1 MKVAIIGA
9 TGYGGIELIRLLE
22 QHPYFSIASLHSFSQ
37 VGECITNVYPHF
49 QNVLVHTLQ
58 EIDVEEIGKE
68 AEIVF
73 LATPAGVSAELTPKL
88 LAVGLKVIDLSGDFR
103 MKDPFIYEQW
113 YKRAAAKEGVLR
125 EAVYGLSEWK
135 RSEIQKANVIANP
148 GCFATAALLAV
159 LPLVRSGIIEE
170 DSIIIDAKS
179 GVSGAGKTPTTM
191 THFPELYDN
200 LRIYKVNEHQH
211 VPEIEQML
219 TEWNRETKPITFST
233 HLLPISR
240 GIMVTL
246 YAKVKREMEIEQL
259 QQLYEEAY
267 EQSAF
272 VRIRMQGEFPSPKE
286 VRGSNYC
293 DMGIAYDERTG
304 RVTVVSVIDNM
315 MKGAAGQ
322 AIQNANIV
330 AGLEETTG
338 LQHMPLYL

>member
-37 VGECITNVYPHF
+37 VGEFITNVYPHF
-49 QNVLVHTLQ
+49 RNVLVHTLQ
-58 EIDVEEIGKE
+58 EIDAEKIEKE

-103 MKDPFIYEQW
+103 MIDPSSYELW
-113 YKRAAAKEGVLR
+113 YKRPAAQEELLR
-125 EAVYGLSEWK
+125 KAVYGLSEWK
-135 RSEIQKANVIANP
+135 RHEIQNANLIANP

-159 LPLVRSGIIEE
+159 APLVRSGIIEE
-170 DSIIIDAKS
+170 ASIIIDAKS

-200 LRIYKVNEHQH
+200 LHIYKVNQHQH

-219 TEWNRETKPITFST
+219 AEWNRETKPITFST
-233 HLLPISR
+233 HLIPISR
-240 GIMVTL
+240 GIMITL
-246 YAKVKREMEIEQL
+246 YAKVKEEMKIEKL
-259 QQLYEEAY
+259 QKLYEETY
-267 EQSAF
+267 EYSAF
-272 VRIRMQGEFPSPKE
+272 VRVRLQGEFPSPKE

-293 DMGIAYDERTG
+293 DIGIAYDERTE
-304 RVTVVSVIDNM
+304 RVTVVSVIDNL

-322 AIQNANIV
+322 AVQNANLL
-330 AGLEETTG
+330 AGLEEKTG
-338 LQHMPLYL
+338 LQHMPLYP

>member
-37 VGECITNVYPHF
+37 VGECITDVYPHF

-135 RSEIQKANVIANP
+135 RSEIQKANLIANP
-148 GCFATAALLAV
+148 GCFATAALLAI

-211 VPEIEQML
+211 IPEIEQML
-219 TEWNRETKPITFST
+219 AEWNRETQPITFST
-233 HLLPISR
+233 HLIPISR

-272 VRIRMQGEFPSPKE
+272 IRIRMQGEFPSPKE

-330 AGLEETTG
+330 AGLEETIG

>member
-37 VGECITNVYPHF
+37 VGECITNVYPHLR
-49 QNVLVHTLQ
+49 NILVHTLQ
-58 EIDVEEIGKE
+58 EIDAEEIEKE

-103 MKDPFIYEQW
+103 MKDPLIYEQW
-113 YKRAAAKEGVLR
+113 YKRAAAKEEVLR

-135 RSEIQKANVIANP
+135 KSEIQNANLIANP
-148 GCFATAALLAV
+148 GCFATAALLAI
-159 LPLVRSGIIEE
+159 LPLVRSGMIEE
-170 DSIIIDAKS
+170 DSIILDAKS

-219 TEWNRETKPITFST
+219 AEWDRETKPITFST
-233 HLLPISR
+233 HLIPISR

-259 QQLYEEAY
+259 QKLYEETY

-272 VRIRMQGEFPSPKE
+272 IRIRMQGEFPSPKE

>member
-1 MKVAIIGA
+1 M
-9 TGYGGIELIRLLE
+9 
-22 QHPYFSIASLHSFSQ
+22 
-37 VGECITNVYPHF
+37 
-49 QNVLVHTLQ
+49 
-58 EIDVEEIGKE
+58 EEIEKK

-135 RSEIQKANVIANP
+135 RSEIQKANLIANP
-148 GCFATAALLAV
+148 GCFATAALLAI

-219 TEWNRETKPITFST
+219 AEWNRETKPITFST
-233 HLLPISR
+233 HLIPISR

-259 QQLYEEAY
+259 QKLYEETY

-293 DMGIAYDERTG
+293 DMGIAR
-304 RVTVVSVIDNM
+304 
-315 MKGAAGQ
+315 
-322 AIQNANIV
+322 
-330 AGLEETTG
+330 
-338 LQHMPLYL
+338 

>member
-135 RSEIQKANVIANP
+135 RFEIQKANLIANP

>member
-49 QNVLVHTLQ
+49 RNVLVHTLL
-58 EIDVEEIGKE
+58 EIDAEAIEKE

-103 MKDPFIYEQW
+103 MIDPSSYELW
-113 YKRAAAKEGVLR
+113 YKRPAAKEEILR
-125 EAVYGLSEWK
+125 KAVYGLCEWK
-135 RSEIQKANVIANP
+135 RSEIQNADLIANP
-148 GCFATAALLAV
+148 GCFATATLLAIA
-159 LPLVRSGIIEE
+159 PLVRSGLIEE

-200 LRIYKVNEHQH
+200 LHIYKVNQHQH

-219 TEWNRETKPITFST
+219 AEWNSAAKPITFST
-233 HLLPISR
+233 HLIPISR
-240 GIMVTL
+240 GIMITL
-246 YAKVKREMEIEQL
+246 YAKVKKEMKIEQL
-259 QQLYEEAY
+259 QKLYEESY
-267 EQSAF
+267 EYSAF
-272 VRIRMQGEFPSPKE
+272 IRIRSQGEFPSPKE

-293 DMGIAYDERTG
+293 DIGIAYDERTE

-322 AIQNANIV
+322 AVQNANV
-330 AGLEETTG
+330 LAGLEETTG
-338 LQHMPLYL
+338 LQHMPLYP

>member
-22 QHPYFSIASLHSFSQ
+22 QHPCFSIASLHSFSQ
-37 VGECITNVYPHF
+37 VGECITNVYPHLR
-49 QNVLVHTLQ
+49 NILVHTLQ
-58 EIDVEEIGKE
+58 EINAEEIEKE

-103 MKDPFIYEQW
+103 MKDPLIYEQW
-113 YKRAAAKEGVLR
+113 YKRAAAKEEVLS

-135 RSEIQKANVIANP
+135 KSEIQNANLIANP
-148 GCFATAALLAV
+148 GCFATASLLAI
-159 LPLVRSGIIEE
+159 LPLVRSGMIEE

-211 VPEIEQML
+211 VPEIEKML
-219 TEWNRETKPITFST
+219 AEWDRETKPITFST
-233 HLLPISR
+233 HLIPISR

-259 QQLYEEAY
+259 QKLYEETY

-272 VRIRMQGEFPSPKE
+272 IRIRTQGEFPSPKE

>member
-37 VGECITNVYPHF
+37 VGEFMTNVYPHF
-49 QNVLVHTLQ
+49 RNVLVHTLQ
-58 EIDVEEIGKE
+58 EIDAEKIEKE

-103 MKDPFIYEQW
+103 MIDPSSYKLW
-113 YKRAAAKEGVLR
+113 YKRPAAQEELLR
-125 EAVYGLSEWK
+125 KAVYGLSEWK
-135 RSEIQKANVIANP
+135 RPEIQNANLIANP

-159 LPLVRSGIIEE
+159 APLVRSGIIEE
-170 DSIIIDAKS
+170 ASIIIDAKS

-200 LRIYKVNEHQH
+200 LHIYKVNQHQH

-219 TEWNRETKPITFST
+219 AEWNRETKPITFST
-233 HLLPISR
+233 HLIPISR
-240 GIMVTL
+240 GIMITL
-246 YAKVKREMEIEQL
+246 YAKVKEEMKIEQL
-259 QQLYEEAY
+259 QKLYEETY
-267 EQSAF
+267 EYSAF
-272 VRIRMQGEFPSPKE
+272 VRVRSQGEFPSPKE

-293 DMGIAYDERTG
+293 DIGIAYDERTE

-322 AIQNANIV
+322 AVQNANLL

-338 LQHMPLYL
+338 LQHMPLYP

>member
-37 VGECITNVYPHF
+37 VAECITNVYPHF

-58 EIDVEEIGKE
+58 EIDAEEIVKE

-113 YKRAAAKEGVLR
+113 YKRTAAKEAVLSK
-125 EAVYGLSEWK
+125 AVYGLSEWK
-135 RSEIQKANVIANP
+135 RSEIQNANLIANP

-159 LPLVRSGIIEE
+159 LPLVRSDIIEE

-219 TEWNRETKPITFST
+219 AEWNRETKPITFST
-233 HLLPISR
+233 HLIPISR

-246 YAKVKREMEIEQL
+246 YAKVKREMEIGKL
-259 QQLYEEAY
+259 QKLYEETY
-267 EQSAF
+267 EQSPF
-272 VRIRMQGEFPSPKE
+272 IRIRTQGEFPSPKE

>member
-37 VGECITNVYPHF
+37 VGEFITNVYPHF
-49 QNVLVHTLQ
+49 RNILVHTLQ
-58 EIDVEEIGKE
+58 EIDAEKIEKE

-73 LATPAGVSAELTPKL
+73 LATPAGVSTELTPKL

-103 MKDPFIYEQW
+103 MKDPLTYEQW
-113 YKRAAAKEGVLR
+113 YKRAAAKEEVLR
-125 EAVYGLSEWK
+125 KAVYGLSEWK
-135 RSEIQKANVIANP
+135 RSEIQNANLIANP
-148 GCFATAALLAV
+148 GCFATAALLAI
-159 LPLVRSGIIEE
+159 LPLVRSGMIEE

-200 LRIYKVNEHQH
+200 LHIYKVNEHQH

-233 HLLPISR
+233 HLIPISR

-259 QQLYEEAY
+259 QKLYEETY
-267 EQSAF
+267 EQSTF
-272 VRIRMQGEFPSPKE
+272 IRIRTQGEFPSPKE

>member
-37 VGECITNVYPHF
+37 VGEFITNVYPHF
-49 QNVLVHTLQ
+49 RNILVHTLQ
-58 EIDVEEIGKE
+58 EIDAEKIEKE

-103 MKDPFIYEQW
+103 MKDPLTYEQW
-113 YKRAAAKEGVLR
+113 YKRAAAKEEVLR
-125 EAVYGLSEWK
+125 KAVYGLSEWK
-135 RSEIQKANVIANP
+135 RSEIQNANLIANP
-148 GCFATAALLAV
+148 GCFATAALLAI
-159 LPLVRSGIIEE
+159 LPLVRSGMIEE

-200 LRIYKVNEHQH
+200 LHIYKVNEHQH

-219 TEWNRETKPITFST
+219 AEWNRETKPITFST
-233 HLLPISR
+233 HLIPISR

-259 QQLYEEAY
+259 QKLYEETY
-267 EQSAF
+267 ERSTF
-272 VRIRMQGEFPSPKE
+272 IRIRAQGEFPSPKE

>member
-37 VGECITNVYPHF
+37 VGECIANAYPHLR
-49 QNVLVHTLQ
+49 NVLVHKLQ
-58 EIDVEEIGKE
+58 EIDVGEIRKV
-68 AEIVF
+68 AEVVF
-73 LATPAGVSAELTPKL
+73 LATPAGVSAELAPQL
-88 LAVGLKVIDLSGDFR
+88 LEVGLKVIDLSGDFR
-103 MKDPFIYEQW
+103 MIDPSSYEMW
-113 YKRAAAKEGVLR
+113 YKRPAAEAEILR
-125 EAVYGLSEWK
+125 KAVYGLSEWK
-135 RSEIQKANVIANP
+135 SPEIQNANLIANP
-148 GCFATAALLAV
+148 GCFATAALLAIA
-159 LPLVRSGIIEE
+159 PLVRSGMIEE

-200 LRIYKVNEHQH
+200 LHIYKVNQHQH

-219 TEWNRETKPITFST
+219 VEWNDKAKPITFST
-233 HLLPISR
+233 HLIPISR

-246 YAKVKREMEIEQL
+246 YAKVKQEIKMQQL
-259 QQLYEEAY
+259 QKLYEETY
-267 EQSAF
+267 RNSAF
-272 VRIRMQGEFPSPKE
+272 IRIRSQGEFPSPKE

-293 DMGIAYDERTG
+293 DIGMAYDERTE
-304 RVTVVSVIDNM
+304 RITIVSVIDNM

-322 AIQNANIV
+322 AVQNANLL

-338 LQHMPLYL
+338 LQHMPLYP

>member
-37 VGECITNVYPHF
+37 VGECITNVYPHLR
-49 QNVLVHTLQ
+49 NVLFHTLQ
-58 EIDVEEIGKE
+58 EIDVETIGKE

-88 LAVGLKVIDLSGDFR
+88 LTEGLKVIDLSGDFR
-103 MKDPFIYEQW
+103 MIDPSSYELW
-113 YKRAAAKEGVLR
+113 YKRPAAKEEILR
-125 EAVYGLSEWK
+125 KAVYGLSEWK
-135 RSEIQKANVIANP
+135 RTGIQKASLIANP
-148 GCFATAALLAV
+148 GCFATATLLAIA
-159 LPLVRSGIIEE
+159 PLVRSGMIEE

-200 LRIYKVNEHQH
+200 LHIYKVNEHQH

-219 TEWNRETKPITFST
+219 TEWNSGSQPITFST
-233 HLLPISR
+233 HLIPISR
-240 GIMVTL
+240 GIMITL
-246 YAKVKREMEIEQL
+246 YAKVKQKMEIKQL
-259 QQLYEEAY
+259 QKLYEETY
-267 EQSAF
+267 EQSPF
-272 VRIRMQGEFPSPKE
+272 IRICTQGKFPSPKE

-293 DMGIAYDERTG
+293 DIGIAYDERAE

-322 AIQNANIV
+322 AIQNANII

-338 LQHMPLYL
+338 LQHMPLYV

>member
-37 VGECITNVYPHF
+37 VGECITDVYPHF
-49 QNVLVHTLQ
+49 QKVLVHTLQ

-135 RSEIQKANVIANP
+135 RSEIQKANLIANP
-148 GCFATAALLAV
+148 GCFATAALLAI

-211 VPEIEQML
+211 IPEIEQML
-219 TEWNRETKPITFST
+219 AEWNRETQPITFST
-233 HLLPISR
+233 HLIPISR

-272 VRIRMQGEFPSPKE
+272 IRIRMQGEFPSPKE

-330 AGLEETTG
+330 AGLEETIG

>member
-135 RSEIQKANVIANP
+135 RSKIQKANLIANP

-211 VPEIEQML
+211 IPEIEQML
-219 TEWNRETKPITFST
+219 AEWNRETKPITFST

-246 YAKVKREMEIEQL
+246 YAKVKREMEIEQF

-272 VRIRMQGEFPSPKE
+272 IRIRMQGEFPSPKE

-330 AGLEETTG
+330 AGLEETIG

>member
-37 VGECITNVYPHF
+37 VGEFITNVYPHF
-49 QNVLVHTLQ
+49 RNILVHTLQ
-58 EIDVEEIGKE
+58 EIDAEKIEKE

-73 LATPAGVSAELTPKL
+73 LATPAGVSTELTPKL

-103 MKDPFIYEQW
+103 MKDPLTYEQW
-113 YKRAAAKEGVLR
+113 YKRAAAKEEVLR
-125 EAVYGLSEWK
+125 KAVYGLSEWK
-135 RSEIQKANVIANP
+135 RSEIQNANLIANP
-148 GCFATAALLAV
+148 GCFATAALLAI
-159 LPLVRSGIIEE
+159 LPLVRSGMIEE

-200 LRIYKVNEHQH
+200 LHIYKVNEHQH

-219 TEWNRETKPITFST
+219 AEWNRETKPITFST
-233 HLLPISR
+233 HLIPISR

-259 QQLYEEAY
+259 QKLYEETY
-267 EQSAF
+267 EQSTF
-272 VRIRMQGEFPSPKE
+272 IRIRTQGEFPSPKE

>member
-135 RSEIQKANVIANP
+135 RSEIQKANLIANP

-211 VPEIEQML
+211 IPEIEQML

-233 HLLPISR
+233 HLIPISR

-330 AGLEETTG
+330 AGLEETIG
-338 LQHMPLYL
+338 LPHMPLYL

>member
-88 LAVGLKVIDLSGDFR
+88 LAVGLRVIDLSGDFR

-135 RSEIQKANVIANP
+135 RSEIQKANLIANP

-233 HLLPISR
+233 HLIPISR

-259 QQLYEEAY
+259 QQLYEKAY

>member
-37 VGECITNVYPHF
+37 VGECITNVYPHLR
-49 QNVLVHTLQ
+49 NVLFHTLQ
-58 EIDVEEIGKE
+58 EIDVETIGKE

-88 LAVGLKVIDLSGDFR
+88 LAEGLKVIDLSGDFR
-103 MKDPFIYEQW
+103 MIDPSSYELW
-113 YKRAAAKEGVLR
+113 YKRPAAKEEILR
-125 EAVYGLSEWK
+125 KAVYGLSEWK
-135 RSEIQKANVIANP
+135 RTGIQKANLIANP
-148 GCFATAALLAV
+148 GCFATATLLAIA
-159 LPLVRSGIIEE
+159 PLVRSGMIEE

-200 LRIYKVNEHQH
+200 LHIYKVNEHQH

-219 TEWNRETKPITFST
+219 TEWNSGSQPITFSA
-233 HLLPISR
+233 HLIPISR
-240 GIMVTL
+240 GIMITL
-246 YAKVKREMEIEQL
+246 YAKVKQKMEIKQL
-259 QQLYEEAY
+259 QKLYEETY
-267 EQSAF
+267 EQSPF
-272 VRIRMQGEFPSPKE
+272 IRICTQGKFPSPKE

-293 DMGIAYDERTG
+293 DIGIAYDERAE

-322 AIQNANIV
+322 AIQNANII

-338 LQHMPLYL
+338 LQHMPLYV

>member
-49 QNVLVHTLQ
+49 RNVFVHTLQ
-58 EIDVEEIGKE
+58 EIDVKAIEKE

-103 MKDPFIYEQW
+103 MIDPSTYEQW
-113 YKRAAAKEGVLR
+113 YKRVAAKEEVLR

-135 RSEIQKANVIANP
+135 RSEIQNANLIANP
-148 GCFATAALLAV
+148 GCFATAALLAIA
-159 LPLVRSGIIEE
+159 PLVRSGMIEE
-170 DSIIIDAKS
+170 DSVIIDAKS

-200 LRIYKVNEHQH
+200 LHIYKVNQHQH
-211 VPEIEQML
+211 IPEIEQML
-219 TEWNRETKPITFST
+219 TEWNSEMKPITFST
-233 HLLPISR
+233 HLIPISR
-240 GIMVTL
+240 GIMITL
-246 YAKVKREMEIEQL
+246 YAKVKQEMKIKQL
-259 QQLYEEAY
+259 QTFYEETY
-267 EQSAF
+267 EHSAF
-272 VRIRMQGEFPSPKE
+272 VRVRAQGEFPSPKE

-293 DMGIAYDERTG
+293 DIGIAYDERTE

-322 AIQNANIV
+322 AIQNANV
-330 AGLEETTG
+330 LAGLEETTG
-338 LQHMPLYL
+338 LQHMPLYP

>member
-9 TGYGGIELIRLLE
+9 TGYGGIELMRLLE

-37 VGECITNVYPHF
+37 VGECITDVYPHF

-125 EAVYGLSEWK
+125 DAVYGLSEWK
-135 RSEIQKANVIANP
+135 RSEIQKANLIANP

-211 VPEIEQML
+211 IPEIEQML

-233 HLLPISR
+233 HLIPISR

-272 VRIRMQGEFPSPKE
+272 IRIRMQGEFPSPKE

-330 AGLEETTG
+330 AGLEETIG

>member
-37 VGECITNVYPHF
+37 VGECITNVYPHLR
-49 QNVLVHTLQ
+49 NILVHTLQ
-58 EIDVEEIGKE
+58 EINAEEIEKE

-103 MKDPFIYEQW
+103 MKDPLIYEQW
-113 YKRAAAKEGVLR
+113 YKRAAAKEEVLS

-135 RSEIQKANVIANP
+135 KSEIQNANLIANP
-148 GCFATAALLAV
+148 GCFATASLLAI
-159 LPLVRSGIIEE
+159 LPLVRSGMIKE

-219 TEWNRETKPITFST
+219 AEWDRETKPITFST
-233 HLLPISR
+233 HLIPISR

-259 QQLYEEAY
+259 QKLYEETY

-272 VRIRMQGEFPSPKE
+272 IRIRTQGEFPSPKE

>member
-135 RSEIQKANVIANP
+135 RSEIQKANLIANP

-219 TEWNRETKPITFST
+219 AEWNRETKAITFST
-233 HLLPISR
+233 HLIPISR

-259 QQLYEEAY
+259 QKLYEETY

-304 RVTVVSVIDNM
+304 RVTIVSVIDNM

-322 AIQNANIV
+322 AIQNANII

-338 LQHMPLYL
+338 LQYMPLYL

>member
-88 LAVGLKVIDLSGDFR
+88 LAAGLKVIDLSGDFR

-135 RSEIQKANVIANP
+135 RSEIQKANLIANP

-211 VPEIEQML
+211 IPEIEQML

-233 HLLPISR
+233 HLIPISR

-259 QQLYEEAY
+259 QKLYKEAY

>member
-58 EIDVEEIGKE
+58 EIDAEEIEKK

-103 MKDPFIYEQW
+103 MKDPSTYEQW
-113 YKRAAAKEGVLR
+113 YKRAAAKEEVLR
-125 EAVYGLSEWK
+125 KAVYGLSEWK
-135 RSEIQKANVIANP
+135 RSEIQNANLIANP
-148 GCFATAALLAV
+148 GCFATAALLAI
-159 LPLVRSGIIEE
+159 LPLVRSGMIEE

-200 LRIYKVNEHQH
+200 LHIYKVNEHQH

-219 TEWNRETKPITFST
+219 AEGNRETNPITFST
-233 HLLPISR
+233 HLIPISR

-246 YAKVKREMEIEQL
+246 YAKVKREMKIAQL
-259 QQLYEEAY
+259 QKLYEETY

-272 VRIRMQGEFPSPKE
+272 IRIRTQGEFPSPKE

-293 DMGIAYDERTG
+293 DIGMAYDERTE
-304 RVTVVSVIDNM
+304 RITVVSVIDNM

-322 AIQNANIV
+322 AVQNANLL

-338 LQHMPLYL
+338 LQHMPLYP